1 MHLWGQQLMPKKE
14 LGWQRNME
22 EKKKTKQE
30 LLDYIR
36 ELADKH
42 EELKIVIK
50 DMVNELDRIELEY
63 IKAMD
68 EIKKN

>member
-1 MHLWGQQLMPKKE
+1 
-14 LGWQRNME
+14 ME

>member
-1 MHLWGQQLMPKKE
+1 MPKKE